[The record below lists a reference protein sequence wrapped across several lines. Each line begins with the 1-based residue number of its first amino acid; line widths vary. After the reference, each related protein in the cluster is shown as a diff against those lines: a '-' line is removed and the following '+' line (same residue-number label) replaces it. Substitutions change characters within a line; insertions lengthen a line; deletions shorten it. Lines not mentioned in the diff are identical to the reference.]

1 MKRLFTTIFM
11 VLAVA
16 GFALAQ
22 RTVTGT
28 IAGDDGDV
36 LIGASVAVKGAVGVG
51 TRTDVNGQY
60 SLKVPAEYNT
70 LVITYTGY
78 QTQEIV
84 LGVSNVQ
91 DIIMVSGQVLQ
102 EAVVT
107 ALGISRYKNEL
118 AYSAQKVEGED
129 LTKTRDANVV
139 NSLAGKVAGLEIKRN
154 NSLGGSTNVVLRG
167 NKSLTGNNQAL
178 FVIDGVPID
187 NSNSNTANQRTGR
200 GGYDYGNA
208 AADINAD
215 DVESVTVLK
224 GAAATALYGSRASNG
239 VVMINTKKGRK
250 TKGIGVTINAGM
262 NAGTYDKSTFIEYQD
277 QYGAGYGQYYEDDSG
292 YFLSRDINE
301 DGTDDLVTPTSEDAS
316 YGAPFDAS
324 KLVYQWDAF
333 DPSSPNFGKATPWVA
348 AANGPASI
356 FETALGTSNSIMI
369 DGSTDK
375 GYFKLG
381 YTKTTDKGI
390 MPNSR
395 IDKDM
400 VNFGA
405 SYNLSEKLNVFSS
418 INFTSIDGRGRY
430 GSGYDSKNLMGNFR
444 QWWQTNVDVQ
454 DQKAAYERTK
464 QNVTWNWAD
473 PTSLSPIYWDNPY
486 WTREENYNTDH
497 RNRYFG
503 YIGFTYNLTSWFDL
517 TGRVS
522 VDQFDEIQE
531 ERIAVGSIDV
541 SQYSRFNRNFQEKNF
556 DLIGQFK
563 PFELAQNL
571 KFDALIGGNIR
582 RASTSSIRAT
592 TNGGISIPRVYSLAN
607 TKNDLIAPNEVSNEL
622 QVNGIFAKAGLVYNS
637 WAILDL
643 SIRRDQAS
651 SLPEANNSYFYPS
664 ASLGLVF
671 SEFFDANKTVTF
683 GKFRLNYAE
692 VGNAAPPLS
701 VADVYDLNPPFDGNG
716 SASLPLTKNNPDLKP
731 ERTKGLEAGLEMRF
745 LSDRIGFDVTYY
757 KQNTIDQI
765 YPAAVSRATGF
776 SSKFINAGDVQNT
789 GVELSLYFRPV
800 HTRDFDW
807 RIDLNWARNRNEVLD
822 LGGIQNLQLAS
833 FQGGVSIN
841 AAVGEP
847 YGTIKG
853 NTFQYL
859 NGEKI
864 VSSTTGRYL
873 FSATSDNIIGN
884 VNPDWI
890 GGVTNTLRYKNL
902 SLSFLI
908 DVKKGGDMFSLDL
921 YYGLATG
928 LYPETAGNNELGN
941 PLRDPVSAGG
951 GLLLPGVRADGT
963 PNTIRAS
970 AVNFGLQGY
979 ARNPAAAFV
988 YDASFVKLREL
999 NLNYDLPGKVLG
1011 GKKYV
1016 KGITLG
1022 VYGRNLWIIH
1032 KNLPYAD
1039 PEDGLS
1045 SGNVQ
1050 GYQVGSYP
1058 TVRTIGANLNVKF

>member
-36 LIGASVAVKGAVGVG
+36 LIGASVAVKGAPGVG

-60 SLKVPAEYNT
+60 SLKVPAENNT

-78 QTQEIV
+78 QTQEVV

-91 DIIMVSGQVLQ
+91 DIIMVSGNILQ

-154 NSLGGSTNVVLRG
+154 NTLGGSTNVVLRG

-178 FVIDGVPID
+178 FVVDGVPVD

-250 TKGIGVTINAGM
+250 GKGIGVTVNAGM
-262 NAGTYDKSTFIEYQD
+262 NAGTYDKSTFIKYQD
-277 QYGAGYGQYYEDDSG
+277 QYGAGYGPYYEDDSG

-301 DGTDDLVTPTSEDAS
+301 DGTDDLVTPTTEDAS
-316 YGAPFDAS
+316 YGAPFNAS
-324 KLVYQWDAF
+324 QLVYQWDAF
-333 DPSSPNFGKATPWVA
+333 DPSSPNFGKATPWVN
-348 AANGPASI
+348 AANGPASM
-356 FETALGTSNSIMI
+356 FETALGTNNSIMI

-405 SYNLSEKLNVFSS
+405 SYNLTEKLNVFSS
-418 INFTSIDGRGRY
+418 INFTAIDGRGRY

-454 DQKAAYERTK
+454 EQRAAYERTQ

-473 PTSLSPIYWDNPY
+473 PTDLVPIYWDNPY
-486 WTREENYNTDH
+486 WTREENFNTDH

-503 YIGFTYNLTSWFDL
+503 YAGVTYNLTSWFDV
-517 TGRVS
+517 TARVS
-522 VDQFDEIQE
+522 LDQFDEIQE

-556 DLIGQFK
+556 DLLGQFK
-563 PFELAQNL
+563 PFELTENL

-582 RASTSSIRAT
+582 RASTATIRAT
-592 TNGGISIPRVYSLAN
+592 TNGGISIPRVYSL
-607 TKNDLIAPNEVSNEL
+607 V
-622 QVNGIFAKAGLVYNS
+622 
-637 WAILDL
+637 AI
-643 SIRRDQAS
+643 RKM
-651 SLPEANNSYFYPS
+651 P
-664 ASLGLVF
+664 
-671 SEFFDANKTVTF
+671 
-683 GKFRLNYAE
+683 
-692 VGNAAPPLS
+692 
-701 VADVYDLNPPFDGNG
+701 
-716 SASLPLTKNNPDLKP
+716 
-731 ERTKGLEAGLEMRF
+731 
-745 LSDRIGFDVTYY
+745 
-757 KQNTIDQI
+757 
-765 YPAAVSRATGF
+765 
-776 SSKFINAGDVQNT
+776 
-789 GVELSLYFRPV
+789 
-800 HTRDFDW
+800 
-807 RIDLNWARNRNEVLD
+807 
-822 LGGIQNLQLAS
+822 
-833 FQGGVSIN
+833 
-841 AAVGEP
+841 
-847 YGTIKG
+847 
-853 NTFQYL
+853 
-859 NGEKI
+859 
-864 VSSTTGRYL
+864 
-873 FSATSDNIIGN
+873 
-884 VNPDWI
+884 
-890 GGVTNTLRYKNL
+890 
-902 SLSFLI
+902 
-908 DVKKGGDMFSLDL
+908 
-921 YYGLATG
+921 
-928 LYPETAGNNELGN
+928 
-941 PLRDPVSAGG
+941 
-951 GLLLPGVRADGT
+951 
-963 PNTIRAS
+963 
-970 AVNFGLQGY
+970 
-979 ARNPAAAFV
+979 
-988 YDASFVKLREL
+988 
-999 NLNYDLPGKVLG
+999 
-1011 GKKYV
+1011 
-1016 KGITLG
+1016 
-1022 VYGRNLWIIH
+1022 
-1032 KNLPYAD
+1032 
-1039 PEDGLS
+1039 
-1045 SGNVQ
+1045 
-1050 GYQVGSYP
+1050 
-1058 TVRTIGANLNVKF
+1058 